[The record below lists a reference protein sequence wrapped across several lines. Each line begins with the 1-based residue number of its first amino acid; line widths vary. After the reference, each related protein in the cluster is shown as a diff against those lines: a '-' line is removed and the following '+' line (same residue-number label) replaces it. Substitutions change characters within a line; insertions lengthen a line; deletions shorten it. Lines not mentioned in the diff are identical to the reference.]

1 MSRPSSNHLS
11 ITTKLLK
18 TQVQQSKITQQL
30 VRNWARSQRS
40 TQKVLLQPRVQG
52 KSLLCD
58 PTEVR
63 GAEFYQTQAIHQRK
77 PKPRNIL

>member
-1 MSRPSSNHLS
+1 
-11 ITTKLLK
+11 
-18 TQVQQSKITQQL
+18 

-52 KSLLCD
+52 KSLHCD
-58 PTEVR
+58 ATEVR
-63 GAEFYQTQAIHQRK
+63 GVEFYQTQATHQRK